1 MLIQNVYSLAQ
12 LEEQFGPVVETEGR
26 ITRTA
31 NDVVGDYYRDVLA
44 ETTEM
49 VSHQWEADIKRSAIK
64 GFFLG
69 GPPGVGKTTLV
80 RRVALELCRR
90 FDPDAAEIG
99 GSPENAKVLL
109 VLIDGGEIA
118 RSRYGESEERIRE
131 IFNRAQKGFT
141 QPDQRSIIL
150 FDDVESVLMARGS
163 SNAKEWHFSQD
174 SVFFHSVDNL
184 DTSRTA
190 LFLTSNRPDLV
201 DEAILDRFLAYAVG
215 TPEPALF
222 VEVAVRAAEAQHL
235 SAAQIGA
242 LRDRVQRAA
251 EAGRLVSIRDAERLA
266 VREYVETLLGR
277 PSTALIG
284 ADRLASNWGTRP
296 SSPGVPSRSP
306 ARG

>member
-12 LEEQFGPVVETEGR
+12 LEEQFGPVVESNGR

-31 NDVVGDYYRDVLA
+31 NDIVGDYYRDVLG

-49 VSHQWEADIKRSAIK
+49 VAHQWEASIKRSAIK

-99 GSPENAKVLL
+99 GSPENASVLL

-131 IFNRAQKGFT
+131 IFNRAEKGFT

-201 DEAILDRFLAYAVG
+201 DEAILDRFLAYSFGA
-215 TPEPALF
+215 PDRDLL
-222 VEVAVRAAEAQHL
+222 VEVAVRSAEQQQFSPAQVAALVERIRRA
-235 SAAQIGA
+235 SAEGQ
-242 LRDRVQRAA
+242 LM
-251 EAGRLVSIRDAERLA
+251 SIREAERLV
-266 VREYVETLLGR
+266 VRQYVENIIGR
-277 PSTALIG
+277 ETHALIG
-284 ADRLASNWGTRP
+284 ADRRPHGWGTEE
-296 SSPGVPSRSP
+296 
-306 ARG
+306 

>member
-1 MLIQNVYSLAQ
+1 
-12 LEEQFGPVVETEGR
+12 
-26 ITRTA
+26 
-31 NDVVGDYYRDVLA
+31 
-44 ETTEM
+44 M
-49 VSHQWEADIKRSAIK
+49 VAHQWEAGIKRSAIK

-99 GSPENAKVLL
+99 SSPENAKVLL

-131 IFNRAQKGFT
+131 IFNRAEKGFT
-141 QPDQRSIIL
+141 QPDQRSIFL

-201 DEAILDRFLAYAVG
+201 DEAILDRFLAYSFGA
-215 TPEPALF
+215 PDRDLL
-222 VEVAVRAAEAQHL
+222 VEVAVRSAEQQQFSPAQVAALVERIRRA
-235 SAAQIGA
+235 SAEGQ
-242 LRDRVQRAA
+242 LM
-251 EAGRLVSIRDAERLA
+251 SIREAERLV
-266 VREYVETLLGR
+266 VRQYVENIIGR
-277 PSTALIG
+277 ETHALIG
-284 ADRLASNWGTRP
+284 ADRRPHGWGTEE
-296 SSPGVPSRSP
+296 
-306 ARG
+306 

>member
-1 MLIQNVYSLAQ
+1 MQLQNLYSFAD
-12 LEEQFGPVVETEGR
+12 LEQQFGRVVETHDGLATTEHDLLGR
-26 ITRTA
+26 
-31 NDVVGDYYRDVLA
+31 YYRDVLA
-44 ETTEM
+44 ET
-49 VSHQWEADIKRSAIK
+49 VAIVAHQWASGVRRSAVK

-69 GPPGVGKTTLV
+69 GPPGVGKTTLA
-80 RRVALELCRR
+80 RRVAYELCRR
-90 FDPDAAEIG
+90 FSDPD
-99 GSPENAKVLL
+99 SPSAHQVVLA
-109 VLIDGGEIA
+109 LIDGGEIA
-118 RSRYGESEERIRE
+118 RSRYGESEARIRE
-131 IFNRAQKGFT
+131 VFTLAEKGFAE
-141 QPDQRSIIL
+141 PDQRSIIL

-163 SNAKEWHFSQD
+163 DNAKEWHFSQD

-184 DTSRTA
+184 DTSRTVV
-190 LFLTSNRPDLV
+190 FLTSNRPDLV

>member
-12 LEEQFGPVVETEGR
+12 LEEQFGPVVESTGR

-31 NDVVGDYYRDVLA
+31 NDVVGDFYRDVLA

-49 VSHQWEADIKRSAIK
+49 VSHQWETGIRHSAIK

-90 FDPDAAEIG
+90 FDPDAAAL
-99 GSPENAKVLL
+99 GSSPDNAKVLL

-131 IFNRAQKGFT
+131 IFTRAQKGFT

-201 DEAILDRFLAYAVG
+201 DEAILDRFLAYSVG
-215 TPEPALF
+215 TPDRELM
-222 VEVAVRAAEAQHL
+222 VEVAVRHAEQQQFN
-235 SAAQIGA
+235 AAQIDT
-242 LRDRVQRAA
+242 LVDRIRRAA
-251 EAGRLVSIRDAERLA
+251 SLGQLVSIREAERLV
-266 VREYVETLLGR
+266 VRQYVENIIGR
-277 PSTALIG
+277 ETHALIG
-284 ADRLASNWGTRP
+284 ADRTPHGWGA
-296 SSPGVPSRSP
+296 VE
-306 ARG
+306 